1 MRDVKKYKKIEV
13 EVMNNIGVLNT
24 LLNNYKQAKEY
35 IKKALKQVKKEKEI
49 IRRKGLELTLRYN
62 LAHLLKLQLFI
73 RE

>member
-1 MRDVKKYKKIEV
+1 
-13 EVMNNIGVLNT
+13 MNNIGVLNT